1 MAYKYPMDKLY
12 GLVSWSLSDALL
24 TYCPPANSAAE
35 IQQKSFTISALSCYL
50 RGPRWQMSLCYVS
63 CSTLCL
69 NNLFILNPFYVTG
82 VYTTVFK
89 KRWNLHKKNSIHTNF
104 NFQLRDFKLLVM
116 PFTPLSTKITS
127 KIIIY
132 QKNKI
137 REKKNQCCRQQPHKF
152 SCLLYLPTS
161 YFCLPVFY

>member
-1 MAYKYPMDKLY
+1 
-12 GLVSWSLSDALL
+12 
-24 TYCPPANSAAE
+24 
-35 IQQKSFTISALSCYL
+35 
-50 RGPRWQMSLCYVS
+50 MSLCYVS

-152 SCLLYLPTS
+152 SYYIYQHPISASQCFTRFNGFKSHFPNTKGSRQSITGKRNPRPNLAN
-161 YFCLPVFY
+161 